1 MRLVLPLIAPVDHNV
16 DRARDHSYKGKMK
29 NGLPP
34 HTFSVGDT
42 VIVKQKK
49 TNKLTPR
56 FNPTPLRITAV
67 QGSTV
72 TAQEI
77 HGTWMITRDA
87 SYFRRVRHDSIAGNE
102 GEEDRSSDSGGDTE
116 EENESAT
123 APPVPDERNNR
134 DEDHR
139 AARKSQQT
147 IRRPGYL
154 HGI

>member
-1 MRLVLPLIAPVDHNV
+1 MVLQPIAPVDHNV
-16 DRARDHSYKGKMK
+16 DRARDHRYKEKMK
-29 NGLPP
+29 NGVPP

-67 QGSTV
+67 QSSRV

-77 HGTWMITRDA
+77 GGTLMIIRDA
-87 SYFRRVRHDSIAGNE
+87 SYFRRVRHNSIAGNE

-116 EENESAT
+116 EGNEGEA
-123 APPVPDERNNR
+123 APSVPDGRNNR

-139 AARKSQQT
+139 AARRSQRT
-147 IRRPGYL
+147 ICRPGYL
-154 HGI
+154 GYDT